1 MESIVC
7 NVADLE
13 IAQRLW
19 LEGTLGQPL
28 GDSQQ
33 VFIRVLTPG
42 VPPDPFTKGRA
53 LADVQR
59 LAERAAD
66 YRRQQGISE
75 TEADAA
81 LDEAMNH
88 VRPGVSP

>member
-1 MESIVC
+1 MESIVR

-13 IAQRLW
+13 VAQRRW
-19 LEGTLGQPL
+19 LEDTLGQPL

-42 VPPDPFTKGRA
+42 APPDAFVKGRA
-53 LADVQR
+53 LADVQL

-66 YRRQQGISE
+66 YRRQHGIPDD
-75 TEADAA
+75 EADAA
-81 LDEAMNH
+81 LNEAMRH
-88 VRPGVSP
+88 VRPGPSP